1 MLRMIAYLL
10 MLGAL
15 APDPGSTQITLKAMS
30 DPMPKRSGGILG
42 FLKNVMG
49 FLEITSL

>member
-1 MLRMIAYLL
+1 MAARVLSASAKPVLRI
-10 MLGAL
+10 
-15 APDPGSTQITLKAMS
+15 DKITLKAMS